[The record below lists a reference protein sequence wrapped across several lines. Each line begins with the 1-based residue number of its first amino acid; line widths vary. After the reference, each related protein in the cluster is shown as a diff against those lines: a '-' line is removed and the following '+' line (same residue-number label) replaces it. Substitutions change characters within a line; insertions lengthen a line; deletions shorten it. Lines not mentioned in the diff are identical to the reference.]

1 MHIRHALPAEAAEL
15 TALARRSKA
24 HWGYEEVQ
32 LDAWRE
38 ELAITPA
45 LVESAHVYVCESDGD
60 IAAFY
65 ALLRE
70 GELWQ
75 LGHLWVLPEQ
85 MGRGI
90 GRALLRHAAAEAF
103 EGGARE
109 VLVDADPY
117 AEAFY
122 LACGA
127 ERGGEVAAPIAGQ
140 PQRRRPQLRLPV
152 AAAL

>member
-1 MHIRHALPAEAAEL
+1 MQIRHALPAEAGQL

-24 HWGYEEVQ
+24 YWGYEEVQ

-38 ELAITPA
+38 DLTITPA
-45 LVESAHVYVCESDGD
+45 LIEAAHVYVCEADGD
-60 IAAFY
+60 IGAFY

-70 GELWQ
+70 GETWQ

-127 ERGGEVAAPIAGQ
+127 ERDGDVGAPIPGQ

>member
-1 MHIRHALPAEAAEL
+1 MQIRHALPAEAGQL

-24 HWGYEEVQ
+24 YWGYEEVQ

-38 ELAITPA
+38 DLTITPA
-45 LVESAHVYVCESDGD
+45 LIEAAHVYVCEADGD
-60 IAAFY
+60 ICAFY

-70 GELWQ
+70 GETWQ

-127 ERGGEVAAPIAGQ
+127 ERDGDVGAPIAGQ
-140 PQRRRPQLRLPV
+140 PRRRRPQLRLPV

>member
-1 MHIRHALPAEAAEL
+1 MHIRHALPAEAAQL

-24 HWGYEEVQ
+24 YWGYAEVQ
-32 LDAWRE
+32 LDAWRD
-38 ELAITPA
+38 ELSITPA
-45 LVESAHVYVCESDGD
+45 LVEAAHVFVCESDGD

-70 GELWQ
+70 GERWQ

-90 GRALLRHAAAEAF
+90 GRALLRHAATEAF
-103 EGGARE
+103 DGGARE

-127 ERGGEVAAPIAGQ
+127 ERDGEVAAPIAGQ
-140 PQRRRPQLRLPV
+140 PRRRRPQLRLPV